1 MAFMKWLALGGA
13 FVAGI
18 AATFADVT
26 SGPKVGDKI
35 EPLKVFAAT
44 GEFKDKEV
52 DYSAAR
58 KDKPTVY
65 VFINEWNRPV
75 ARFLKELDTSC
86 KKDSEEV
93 YLVAVWLTDDADKT
107 KEYLPRA
114 QASLKLEN
122 TALTLFADKNG
133 PNGWGINSTAHV
145 TVVVASK
152 AKTADSFAFVSINET
167 DVPRVLEAIKKAAK

>member
-1 MAFMKWLALGGA
+1 MASIKWLALSCA
-13 FVAGI
+13 FVMVIPAW
-18 AATFADVT
+18 ADVT
-26 SGPKVGDKI
+26 SGPKAGDKV

-58 KDKPTVY
+58 KDKPTIY
-65 VFINEWNRPV
+65 VFINEWNRPA

-86 KKDSEEV
+86 KKDSEDV

-107 KEYLPRA
+107 KDYLPRA
-114 QASLKLEN
+114 QESLKLEN

-133 PNGWGINSTAHV
+133 PNGWGINSSAHV

-152 AKTADSFAFVSINET
+152 GKTAASFAFVSINET
-167 DVPRVLEAIKKAAK
+167 DVPKVIEAIKKTAEK